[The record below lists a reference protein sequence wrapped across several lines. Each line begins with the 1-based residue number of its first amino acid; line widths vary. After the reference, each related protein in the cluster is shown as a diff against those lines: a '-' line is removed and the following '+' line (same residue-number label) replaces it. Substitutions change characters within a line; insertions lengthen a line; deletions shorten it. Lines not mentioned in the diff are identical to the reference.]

1 MIFLRAIW
9 RFIIG
14 VKDVLVICFLLLFFG
29 GLYALLSMAPG
40 ERPVHTH
47 EGALLVQLNGT
58 LVEQPEAVDPFAMLF
73 SKEAPVQQYRLRDV
87 VAAVEASAT
96 DSKVKAVVLDLDGFM
111 GGGQVALTRLGM
123 ALDGVRAAKKPVLAY
138 ATLYTDDSYQLAAHA
153 SEVWMHP
160 LGAVALSGPGGPMP
174 YFKGLMDKLGI
185 TAHIYRVGTYKSAVE
200 PFMLTK
206 ASPDAK
212 AADQALVDS
221 LWSNWRADV
230 SKARPAANI
239 AAYSATPLQ
248 VIETAKG
255 DLSQAAVSAKLV
267 DKLGDDRAFA
277 DRVAALAGDAPDHQ
291 DGPAYAAIALS
302 DYVHAHRPT
311 SDGQIGVITVAG
323 DIVDG
328 EAGPGTAGGDSVAAL
343 IDEAVANDDIKAL
356 VLRVDS
362 PGGSVLASERI
373 RSALMAAK
381 AQKLPIV
388 ASMGNVAASG
398 GYWVSTAADKIY
410 AEPSTITGSI
420 GVFGILPSFEG
431 LLGKLGITSDGVK
444 TTPLSGEPNIMGGF
458 SNDFNSITQLGVED
472 MYRRFLSIVG
482 KARNK
487 SPEQI
492 DRIAQ
497 GRVWDGGTARQLGL
511 IDGFGGLEESI
522 AEAARLAKI
531 DPKMAR
537 PVYVDPKPDP
547 FTALIEK
554 WTNDGEAR
562 SARNLRAYDLVG
574 YQAARQRTL
583 LIRAISDA
591 SLLGERASIQARC
604 LECSAVEPAANSH
617 PQVRSL
623 LEMWVSALR

>member
-40 ERPVHTH
+40 ERPVRTH

-73 SKEAPVQQYRLRDV
+73 SKEAPVEQYRLRDV
-87 VAAVEASAT
+87 VAAVEASAS

-111 GGGQVALTRLGM
+111 GGGQVALTRLGK
-123 ALDGVRAAKKPVLAY
+123 ALEGVRAAKKPVLAY

-160 LGAVALSGPGGPMP
+160 LGAVALSGPGGSMP

-200 PFMLTK
+200 PFMLTG

-221 LWSNWRADV
+221 LWSNWRVDV

-248 VIETAKG
+248 VIEATKG

-328 EAGPGTAGGDSVAAL
+328 EAGPGTAGGDSIADL
-343 IDEAVANDDIKAL
+343 IDEAVANEDIKAL

-381 AQKLPIV
+381 AHKLPIV

-458 SNDFNSITQLGVED
+458 SDDFNRITQLGVED

-511 IDGFGGLEESI
+511 IDGFGGLEKSI

-562 SARNLRAYDLVG
+562 SAHSARAYDLVG

-604 LECSAVEPAANSH
+604 LECSAVDPAAIH
-617 PQVRSL
+617 RAQVHSL
-623 LEMWVSALR
+623 IEIWASALR

>member
-1 MIFLRAIW
+1 MTFLRAVW
-9 RFIIG
+9 RFIVG
-14 VKDVLVICFLLLFFG
+14 VKDVLVLCFLLLFFA
-29 GLYALLSMAPG
+29 GLYALLSMTPG
-40 ERPVHTH
+40 ERPVRTH
-47 EGALLVQLNGT
+47 EGALLVQLDGT
-58 LVEQPEAVDPFAMLF
+58 LVEQPEAVDPFSILF
-73 SKEAPVQQYRLRDV
+73 SNEAPVQQYRLRDV
-87 VAAVEASAT
+87 VAAVEAART
-96 DSKVKAVVLDLDGFM
+96 DSRVKAVVLDLDGFM
-111 GGGQVALTRLGM
+111 GGGQVALTRLGK

-138 ATLYTDDSYQLAAHA
+138 ATLYSDDSYQLAAHA
-153 SEVWMHP
+153 SEVWLHP
-160 LGAVALSGPGGPMP
+160 LGAVALSGPGGSMP
-174 YFKGLMDKLGI
+174 YFKGLIDKLGI

-200 PFMLTK
+200 PFMLTQ

-212 AADQALVDS
+212 AANQALADN
-221 LWSNWRADV
+221 LWENWRADV
-230 SKARPAANI
+230 GKARPAAKI
-239 AAYSATPLQ
+239 AAYASAPLTM
-248 VIETAKG
+248 IETAKG
-255 DLSQAAVSAKLV
+255 NLSQAALSVKLV
-267 DKLGDDRAFA
+267 DKLGDERAFE
-277 DRVAALAGDAPDHQ
+277 DRVVALAGEAPDHQ
-291 DGPAYAAIALS
+291 DGPAYAAIALG
-302 DYVHAHRPT
+302 DYSRAHGPA
-311 SDGQIGVITVAG
+311 SGGQIGVITVAG

-328 EAGPGTAGGDSVAAL
+328 ESGPGAAGGDSVADL

-381 AQKLPIV
+381 AHKLPIV

-398 GYWVSTAADKIY
+398 GYWISTAADKIY

-444 TTPLSGEPNIMGGF
+444 TTPLSGEPNVMGGF
-458 SNDFNSITQLGVED
+458 GADFNRITQLGVED
-472 MYRRFLSIVG
+472 MYRRFLGIVAQ
-482 KARNK
+482 ARHK

-537 PVYVDPKPDP
+537 PAYVDPKPDP

-562 SARNLRAYDLVG
+562 TARKARAYDLIG
-574 YQAARQRTL
+574 YQAARQREL
-583 LIRAISDA
+583 LTRAIADA
-591 SLLGERASIQARC
+591 SLLAEGASIQARC
-604 LECSAVEPAANSH
+604 LECSALQPLTRQRAQA
-617 PQVRSL
+617 RSI

>member
-1 MIFLRAIW
+1 MIFLKAIW
-9 RFIIG
+9 RFIVG
-14 VKDVLVICFLLLFFG
+14 VKDVLVICFMLLFFG

-40 ERPVHTH
+40 ERPLHTH
-47 EGALLVQLNGT
+47 EGALLVRLDGT

-73 SKEAPVQQYRLRDV
+73 GNEAPVRQYRLRDV
-87 VAAVEASAT
+87 VSAVEAAQT

-111 GGGQVALTRLGM
+111 GGGQVALTRLGK
-123 ALDGVRAAKKPVLAY
+123 ALDDVRAAKKPVLAY

-160 LGAVALSGPGGPMP
+160 LGAVALSGPGGSMP

-200 PFMLTK
+200 PFMLTEQ
-206 ASPDAK
+206 SPDAR
-212 AADQALVDS
+212 AANQALVDS
-221 LWSNWRADV
+221 LWANWRADV
-230 SKARPAANI
+230 GKARPAAKL
-239 AAYSATPLQ
+239 ATYSAAPLQ
-248 VIETAKG
+248 AIEAAKG
-255 DLSQAAVSAKLV
+255 DLSQAALSARLV
-267 DKLGDDRAFA
+267 DKIGDDRAFQ
-277 DRVAALAGDAPDHQ
+277 DRVMALAGEAPDHQ
-291 DGPAYAAIALS
+291 EGPAYAAIALQ
-302 DYVHAHRPT
+302 DYVRAHRPT
-311 SDGQIGVITVAG
+311 SLGQIGVITVAG

-328 EAGPGTAGGDSVAAL
+328 EAGPGAAGGDSIVEL

-373 RSALMAAK
+373 RSALIAAK
-381 AQKLPIV
+381 AHKIPIV

-398 GYWVSTAADKIY
+398 GYWVSTAADRIY

-431 LLGKLGITSDGVK
+431 LLAKLGITSDGVK
-444 TTPLSGEPNIMGGF
+444 TTPLSGQPDIMGGF
-458 SNDFNSITQLGVED
+458 SDDFNRITQISVED
-472 MYRRFLSIVG
+472 MYRRFLSLVAS
-482 KARNK
+482 ARRK

-547 FTALIEK
+547 FTALIER
-554 WTNDGEAR
+554 WTEEGEAR
-562 SARNLRAYDLVG
+562 FARRSSTRDLIG
-574 YQAARQRTL
+574 YQAARQRAL
-583 LIRAISDA
+583 LLRAIEDA
-591 SLLGERASIQARC
+591 GLMAEGASIQARC
-604 LECSAVEPAANSH
+604 LECGVFQPLTRQSA
-617 PQVRSL
+617 QDRSL
-623 LEMWVSALR
+623 VRAWVSTLR

>member
-9 RFIIG
+9 RFIVG

-29 GLYALLSMAPG
+29 GLYAVLSMAPG
-40 ERPVHTH
+40 ERPARTH

-58 LVEQPEAVDPFAMLF
+58 LVEQPEAVDPFTVLF

-87 VAAVEASAT
+87 VAAVEASAS
-96 DSKVKAVVLDLDGFM
+96 DNKVKAVVLDLDGFV
-111 GGGQVALTRLGM
+111 GGGQVALTRLGK
-123 ALDGVRAAKKPVLAY
+123 ALDDVRASKKPVLAY
-138 ATLYTDDSYQLAAHA
+138 ATLYTDDSYQLASHA

-160 LGAVALSGPGGPMP
+160 LGAVALSGPGGSMP

-200 PFMLTK
+200 PFMLTQ

-212 AADQALVDS
+212 AANQALVDS
-221 LWSNWRADV
+221 LWSNWQADV

-239 AAYSATPLQ
+239 AAYSAAPLPL
-248 VIETAKG
+248 IEAAKG
-255 DLSQAAVSAKLV
+255 DLSQAALSSKLV

-277 DRVAALAGDAPDHQ
+277 DRVATLAGEAPDHQ

-302 DYVHAHRPT
+302 DYVRSHHPP

-328 EAGPGTAGGDSVAAL
+328 EASPGTAGGDSIADL

-381 AQKLPIV
+381 AHKLPIV

-458 SNDFNSITQLGVED
+458 SDDFNRITQLGVED
-472 MYRRFLSIVG
+472 MYRRFLAIVG

-511 IDGFGGLEESI
+511 IDGFDGLEESI

-537 PVYVDPKPDP
+537 PVYVDPKSDP

-562 SARNLRAYDLVG
+562 PARNLRAYDLVG

>member
-73 SKEAPVQQYRLRDV
+73 SKEAPVEQYRLRDV

-96 DSKVKAVVLDLDGFM
+96 DSKVKAVVLELDGFM
-111 GGGQVALTRLGM
+111 GGGQVALTRLGK

-153 SEVWMHP
+153 NEVWMHP
-160 LGAVALSGPGGPMP
+160 LGAVALSGPGGSMP

-200 PFMLTK
+200 PFMLTG

-212 AADQALVDS
+212 AADQALVDN

-248 VIETAKG
+248 VIEAAKG

-277 DRVAALAGDAPDHQ
+277 DRVAVLAGEAPDHQ

-302 DYVHAHRPT
+302 DYVLSHRPT

-328 EAGPGTAGGDSVAAL
+328 EAGPGTAGGDSIADL

-381 AQKLPIV
+381 AHKLPIV

-410 AEPSTITGSI
+410 AESATLTGSI

-458 SNDFNSITQLGVED
+458 SDDFNRITQLGVED

-554 WTNDGEAR
+554 WTNDGEAQSAR
-562 SARNLRAYDLVG
+562 SARAYDLVG
-574 YQAARQRTL
+574 YQAARQRSL

-591 SLLGERASIQARC
+591 RLLTEGASIQARC
-604 LECSAVEPAANSH
+604 LECNAVEPVANSH
-617 PQVRSL
+617 PQIRSI